1 MNLLN
6 IPRKDKITMQDNEIL
21 KRYLNRIKET
31 KDIEYKR
38 SLLYSAYTVLLLSTE
53 YFKLNVDIK
62 EFLTPVLEK
71 LDKFINPKKSLVFK
85 DYVYKS
91 RSLIIAR
98 FIRIIQHSNQ
108 ETLNILINSI
118 SILFESDESNIGLK
132 SQKKE
137 RKNSVDELLTRF
149 GRK

>member
-1 MNLLN
+1 
-6 IPRKDKITMQDNEIL
+6 MQDNEIL